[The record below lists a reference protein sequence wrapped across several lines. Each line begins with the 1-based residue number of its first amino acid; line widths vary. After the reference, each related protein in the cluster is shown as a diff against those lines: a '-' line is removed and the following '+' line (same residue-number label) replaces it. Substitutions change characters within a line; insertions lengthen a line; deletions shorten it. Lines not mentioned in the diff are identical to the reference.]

1 MSILFTGR
9 EMLETAIEIERNG
22 FSFYSELA
30 RAGKVFYEDRPLPV
44 GALEVRGTAEATGD
58 SFRVGAIDLQS
69 DSLGRLTG
77 ELAFHG
83 RDVSGR
89 LDGADL
95 PADNLA
101 TLARGL
107 RGGEGARGGNASGPR
122 RVSGPRTGRWLRGL
136 RQLAHRGQGALRRR
150 IMAPPGAPKV

>member
-30 RAGKVFYEDRPLPV
+30 RAGKVFYEDRPLAL

-69 DSLGRLTG
+69 GSLGRLTG

-89 LDGADL
+89 LAGADL

-101 TLARGL
+101 TLARTLSG
-107 RGGEGARGGNASGPR
+107 RKWGNWSP
-122 RVSGPRTGRWLRGL
+122 
-136 RQLAHRGQGALRRR
+136 
-150 IMAPPGAPKV
+150 